1 MPRSISILNRSSRN
15 AGCLR
20 VIPGSHRSPLHED
33 LQSLQDSHLE
43 SNPTCFGLRGDE
55 MPCQIM
61 TTDPGDVVM
70 FHHCLYHA
78 VYAKSGRRRY
88 VALKF
93 AARPT
98 RAEHIALH
106 RKWQRARNIQMRDA
120 LRNSSNPRI
129 RRMAEG
135 LAELELGADD
145 E

>member
-1 MPRSISILNRSSRN
+1 MADGERLAQRTKDQLVVCHT
-15 AGCLR
+15 AGHARAVYDDPVGVASAGAGDQL
-20 VIPGSHRSPLHED
+20 L
-33 LQSLQDSHLE
+33 L
-43 SNPTCFGLRGDE
+43 GLRGDE
-55 MPCQIM
+55 IPCQIM

-88 VALKF
+88 IAFKF

-129 RRMAEG
+129 RRMVEG